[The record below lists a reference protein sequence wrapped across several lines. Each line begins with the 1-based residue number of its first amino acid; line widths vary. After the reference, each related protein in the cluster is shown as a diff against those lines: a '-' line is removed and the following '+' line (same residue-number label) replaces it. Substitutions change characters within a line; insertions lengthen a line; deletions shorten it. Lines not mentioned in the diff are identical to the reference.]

1 MNRAFLSSAIEGLVS
16 SYGYDFYH
24 SEESHYPTILCR
36 YPAAHLSPPEFV
48 RMEGQKRGRVTYRVR
63 LRLAQQA
70 AKLPPKRRADLLAEI
85 EQQMIDIFVA
95 LSRTEQVA
103 VVDNLTIT
111 TTSPAID
118 NHGAL
123 AMVGEA
129 EVVTIFYTTNK
140 L

>member
-36 YPAAHLSPPEFV
+36 YPAAHLSTPEFV
-48 RMEGQKRGRVTYRVR
+48 RIEGQKQGRVTYRIH
-63 LRLAQQA
+63 LRLVQQG
-70 AKLPPKRRADLLAEI
+70 AKLSPSERADLLAEI
-85 EQQMIDIFVA
+85 EQQMIEIFIA
-95 LSRTEQVA
+95 LSRTERVA
-103 VVDNLTIT
+103 VVENLTISH
-111 TTSPAID
+111 TSPTID

-129 EVVTIFYTTNK
+129 EVVTIF
-140 L
+140 